1 MNLQDA
7 TTQAN
12 EFDWTITP
20 EKVDRAVRQI
30 VDIARPL
37 RVVAFGSWARG
48 QNGPDSDVDLA
59 VILDDKSD
67 VEAAQFL
74 RGKLTDIAMPMDI
87 LSVQLERFERFR
99 HSVNSVHYD
108 IDHEGV
114 VLYERGVHGSSG
126 RAVAA

>member
-48 QNGPDSDVDLA
+48 QNGPDSDVDL
-59 VILDDKSD
+59 
-67 VEAAQFL
+67 EAAQFL